1 MPVPVD
7 AQSKRK
13 PYNHLAGYK
22 ASRKNSLTGDWV
34 VIYIAEEQGV
44 DVAPDRYAVSCEA
57 HSTLVGASSM
67 PQARAGMKNPDMW
80 CEACQELANGG
91 SDREVPGY
99 PEGYFT
105 D

>member
-1 MPVPVD
+1 MPVPAD

-22 ASRKNSLTGDWV
+22 ASRKNPFTGDWV
-34 VIYIAEEQGV
+34 VIYVAAEADI
-44 DVAPDRYAVSCEA
+44 DVEPDRYAVSCEA

-67 PQARAGMKNPDMW
+67 ALARASMKNSDLW
-80 CEACQELANGG
+80 CEACQALANGG

-99 PEGYFT
+99 PDGYFT